1 LARTTEVIGVTW
13 AEIDM
18 QAAIWTVPDERM
30 KAGKERRVPLSEP
43 VLAVLRE
50 IAALRQSDA
59 PDAPDAP
66 DAALLPS
73 GKGGKSSKALSIV
86 AMLMLLRRM
95 GRGALTVHGFRSS
108 FRDWAADISARWSKP
123 RLPTRSSRRWKRHI
137 AAGPIREA
145 VQADERLGQRYAGA
159 SHRWPAMSWLCGPRR
174 EMDSVSLPSH
184 SLLTEAERPN
194 TNNVIAGACDL
205 RIIGRD
211 QPIAAF
217 TSAPLNPALTRAY

>member
-1 LARTTEVIGVTW
+1 VARLKHHAAPPWAANGTFMAELGKETGTAAPALRLAILPLARTTEVIGVTW

-59 PDAPDAP
+59 PDA
-66 DAALLPS
+66 ALLPS

-108 FRDWAADISARWSKP
+108 FRDWAADISVRRSKP
-123 RLPTRSSRRWKRHI
+123 RLPTRSSRRWKLHI
-137 AAGPIREA
+137 AAREPIREA
-145 VQADERLGQRYAGA
+145 AQADERPGDVLRPRRTRGRQCRGYAG
-159 SHRWPAMSWLCGPRR
+159 RG
-174 EMDSVSLPSH
+174 
-184 SLLTEAERPN
+184 ER
-194 TNNVIAGACDL
+194 
-205 RIIGRD
+205 
-211 QPIAAF
+211 
-217 TSAPLNPALTRAY
+217 